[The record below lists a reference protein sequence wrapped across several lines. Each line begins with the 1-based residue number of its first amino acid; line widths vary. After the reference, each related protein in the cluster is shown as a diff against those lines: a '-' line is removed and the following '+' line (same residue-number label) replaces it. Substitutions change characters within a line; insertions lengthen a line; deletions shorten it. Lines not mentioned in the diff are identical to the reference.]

1 MSATLNTTPAVV
13 LLSGGLDSTT
23 VLALARRDGHDVV
36 ALSYRYGQ
44 RHEHEIAAARRVAAQ
59 FGVMRHE
66 IIDIDLRS
74 VGGSALTSDIAVPKD
89 RDLAAT
95 DIPITYVPARNTI
108 FLSYA
113 LAWAE
118 VLQSTDIHIGV
129 NALDY
134 SGYPDC
140 RPEYINAFETMANL
154 ATRAGVEGTQRLR
167 IHTPLI
173 AMSKAQIIQLGVS
186 LGVDYGITSS
196 CYDPSPDDGA
206 CGHCDA
212 CRLRQRGFAE
222 AGVTDPTRYASAS

>member
-1 MSATLNTTPAVV
+1 
-13 LLSGGLDSTT
+13 
-23 VLALARRDGHDVV
+23 
-36 ALSYRYGQ
+36 
-44 RHEHEIAAARRVAAQ
+44 
-59 FGVMRHE
+59 
-66 IIDIDLRS
+66 
-74 VGGSALTSDIAVPKD
+74 
-89 RDLAAT
+89 
-95 DIPITYVPARNTI
+95 
-108 FLSYA
+108 
-113 LAWAE
+113 
-118 VLQSTDIHIGV
+118 
-129 NALDY
+129 
-134 SGYPDC
+134 
-140 RPEYINAFETMANL
+140 MANL